1 MSTDSSQVSQSAAS
15 EATSNAISSSSSSEA
30 SSSSSLATAKS
41 IEQQH
46 NNNPTT
52 TSKTSTT
59 TPTPTKKRTRATAE
73 QLAVLED
80 TFAVNVSP
88 NSKLRK
94 QLAERLQMSERSI
107 QIWFQNRR
115 AKVKHMQKR
124 AQMQMQQASIRAQL
138 YHYHQQQYGAH
149 PYGSPHHQQHQ
160 HHQHGPPLMPL
171 QPHHHHHQQQQQQQ
185 YYCPQPYPTTSPS
198 TRVPLPRAQSVDT
211 IQQHHP
217 VQQQPTSTTTTTTTP
232 PPSHLYYPPTHPH
245 HQQQWPDTTTVS
257 SPTSSATPTHPYN
270 NSTIPTLVPVPDAG
284 PTAMLTTSDFGY
296 APTTP
301 AATPPAPTTMAN
313 DLWCTP
319 DAFDRTQ
326 SVGLAV
332 SDPTTGELVSPV
344 RALSDPIVTTIDP
357 SSLMMTPPAT
367 STTSSSGGS
376 ESSQTSS
383 QEHQHVDEIN
393 NNNNNNNTS
402 LNATTL
408 TIGSW
413 HRLKLRSNDLLCVY
427 QPDRRMF
434 AWHIADNGSLFR
446 MEISLEAVASIEY
459 IAGDCDVLADVH
471 FDISEP
477 PQFYMQ
483 QQKEEDSPIGDDEQ
497 QQEQQ
502 WIQCSD
508 FTEGKQA
515 SRFFRHSLKGVAHHM
530 KQEFLNLMDK
540 HEETRRLV
548 RFIETPIPT
557 ALTAAYQP
565 TTAADATSIIEDPMF
580 HSQPSSSYMYWNPM
594 AATAATP
601 FMAEPCSFLS

>member
-1 MSTDSSQVSQSAAS
+1 MSKTSNDSAQSSPVARNEDSSTAPALTSASSSTDKQ
-15 EATSNAISSSSSSEA
+15 SEA
-30 SSSSSLATAKS
+30 SK
-41 IEQQH
+41 
-46 NNNPTT
+46 
-52 TSKTSTT
+52 
-59 TPTPTKKRTRATAE
+59 PTPTKKRTRATAE

-138 YHYHQQQYGAH
+138 YHYHQQQYGSH
-149 PYGSPHHQQHQ
+149 PYGS
-160 HHQHGPPLMPL
+160 GPPLMPL
-171 QPHHHHHQQQQQQQ
+171 QPQQQP
-185 YYCPQPYPTTSPS
+185 YYRPYPPPAVA
-198 TRVPLPRAQSVDT
+198 RVPLPRAQSVDNT
-211 IQQHHP
+211 QQ
-217 VQQQPTSTTTTTTTP
+217 TATP
-232 PPSHLYYPPTHPH
+232 PPYYP
-245 HQQQWPDTTTVS
+245 QNVWPDAS
-257 SPTSSATPTHPYN
+257 SPSTPTSHPFTN

-284 PTAMLTTSDFGY
+284 PTAMLTTSDFSY

-301 AATPPAPTTMAN
+301 AATPPAPTPMAN
-313 DLWCTP
+313 DLWCSP
-319 DAFDRTQ
+319 DELERAQ

-357 SSLMMTPPAT
+357 SSLMMTPPA
-367 STTSSSGGS
+367 STSSA
-376 ESSQTSS
+376 SSQSS
-383 QEHQHVDEIN
+383 HEQELEQQQQ
-393 NNNNNNNTS
+393 NTS

-413 HRLKLRSNDLLCVY
+413 HRLKLRANDLLCVY
-427 QPDRRMF
+427 QPERRMF

-446 MEISLEAVASIEY
+446 MEISLDAVASIEY
-459 IAGDCDVLADVH
+459 IAGECDVLADVH

-477 PQFYMQ
+477 PQFYME
-483 QQKEEDSPIGDDEQ
+483 QQKD
-497 QQEQQ
+497 
-502 WIQCSD
+502 WVQCSD

-530 KQEFLNLMDK
+530 KQELLNLMDK

-548 RFIETPIPT
+548 RFIETPVPT

-565 TTAADATSIIEDPMF
+565 IEEPML
-580 HSQPSSSYMYWNPM
+580 HQQPYMYWNQM
-594 AATAATP
+594 A
-601 FMAEPCSFLS
+601 FMNEPCGFLS

>member
-1 MSTDSSQVSQSAAS
+1 MTSMENTHTSTVEKDS
-15 EATSNAISSSSSSEA
+15 
-30 SSSSSLATAKS
+30 
-41 IEQQH
+41 
-46 NNNPTT
+46 TT
-52 TSKTSTT
+52 VQNKTSSTT
-59 TPTPTKKRTRATAE
+59 TKKRTRATAE
-73 QLAVLED
+73 QLTVLED

-138 YHYHQQQYGAH
+138 YHYHQQHYHHH
-149 PYGSPHHQQHQ
+149 PYHHPQQQ
-160 HHQHGPPLMPL
+160 PLMPL
-171 QPHHHHHQQQQQQQ
+171 QPHQQQYYRPAQQQQHQQQQLT
-185 YYCPQPYPTTSPS
+185 YPPS
-198 TRVPLPRAQSVDT
+198 SVAAQITLPRAQSVDT
-211 IQQHHP
+211 LHPHHP
-217 VQQQPTSTTTTTTTP
+217 SVQHALSSTTTP
-232 PPSHLYYPPTHPH
+232 PPPSYYPPT
-245 HQQQWPDTTTVS
+245 QQAQWPTTTAMDEM
-257 SPTSSATPTHPYN
+257 SPNTTSAPLHPTTPYN

-284 PTAMLTTSDFGY
+284 PTAMLTTSDFNYGG
-296 APTTP
+296 PSTP
-301 AATPPAPTTMAN
+301 AATPPAPSTVTN
-313 DLWCTP
+313 DLW
-319 DAFDRTQ
+319 
-326 SVGLAV
+326 
-332 SDPTTGELVSPV
+332 
-344 RALSDPIVTTIDP
+344 ALSDPIVTTIDP

-367 STTSSSGGS
+367 TANDNNS
-376 ESSQTSS
+376 
-383 QEHQHVDEIN
+383 N
-393 NNNNNNNTS
+393 NNNTSHTHDTS

-413 HRLKLRSNDLLCVY
+413 HRLKLRANDLLCVY

-434 AWHIADNGSLFR
+434 AWHIADSGSLFR

-459 IAGDCDVLADVH
+459 MAGECDVLADVH
-471 FDISEP
+471 FDISES

-483 QQKEEDSPIGDDEQ
+483 QQPSTTAKEESENKKNHKKKNETTEEEEEDA
-497 QQEQQ
+497 

-530 KQEFLNLMDK
+530 KQELLNLMDK

-565 TTAADATSIIEDPMF
+565 PMMEETTERSNRLIEHEVSEIKSMEEVIR
-580 HSQPSSSYMYWNPM
+580 STGQESLV
-594 AATAATP
+594 
-601 FMAEPCSFLS
+601 SF